1 MPRVGR
7 RTFFIWG
14 LIGVGTFFLIVGG
27 LGVRQASAPSS
38 GLSWAVGGLL
48 LVSVFIVDISVAPLS
63 YTLVSEIPS
72 SLLRKKS
79 VVIARFCY
87 ATVNIVANVLTP
99 YQLNPTAWGWGARSG
114 SFWAG
119 SCALLLIF
127 TYFFVPEPKDRP
139 IAELDLLF
147 EKKVSA
153 RNFSKPKSTYPRAQR
168 TKMQLDILRSG
179 SAEVRILRAYHLFD
193 EAKSQRASRGPV
205 C

>member
-7 RTFFIWG
+7 RTFFTWG
-14 LIGVGTFFLIVGG
+14 LIGVGTIFLIVGG

-48 LVSVFIVDISVAPLS
+48 LVSVFIADISVAPLS

-72 SLLRKKS
+72 SLLRNKS

-114 SFWAG
+114 FFWAG
-119 SCALLLIF
+119 SCALGLIF
-127 TYFFVPEPKDRP
+127 TYFFVPEPKDRT

-153 RNFSKPKSTYPRAQR
+153 RNFSKAQVH
-168 TKMQLDILRSG
+168 IS
-179 SAEVRILRAYHLFD
+179 EVTAH
-193 EAKSQRASRGPV
+193 ENAA
-205 C
+205 